1 MPLQI
6 EQSRPRSR
14 ARRRD
19 PRIPVSSSPQDSAL
33 GGDGVFGLSL
43 ECEQRLGKTSA
54 GLSGPCM
61 IPGVYSDAGTLA
73 IALESEADVLARA
86 GRHTRACYL

>member
-1 MPLQI
+1 M
-6 EQSRPRSR
+6 
-14 ARRRD
+14 
-19 PRIPVSSSPQDSAL
+19 SSSPWDSAL

-43 ECEQRLGKTSA
+43 ECEHGLGRTSA

-73 IALESEADVLARA
+73 IALESEADALARA
-86 GRHTRACYL
+86 GHHTRAYYF